1 MSTWELAKVNQMQNF
16 LEGAIPPV
24 KDLRFQIQSISSEEV
39 VAKAPLI
46 ENSNHMG
53 TAFGG
58 SLYSILVL
66 TSYTWLYAQL
76 KELRPDVEIVI
87 QSGGIRYTK
96 PVQKTIQSRCVAP
109 PPEFWQGFLQQLE
122 KRGRA
127 RLTLTATVLDG
138 EMACVALDGQF
149 VAFRK

>member
-1 MSTWELAKVNQMQNF
+1 MSHWELSKVNQMQNF

-39 VAKAPLI
+39 VARAPLI

-58 SLYSILVL
+58 SLYSMLVL

-76 KELRPDVEIVI
+76 KDSHPDVEIVI
-87 QSGGIRYTK
+87 QSGDIRYLK
-96 PVQKTIQSRCVAP
+96 PVKKTIQTKCVAP
-109 PPEFWQGFLQQLE
+109 PEESWQAFLQQLE

-127 RLTLTATVLDG
+127 RLTLTAAVLDG